1 MTALA
6 MPLNS
11 SIVQQTLVEGTTGEV
26 CQRLPY
32 SCFEPSQ
39 WRDIIFGNLMDFYLY
54 NKSLFNVNSSLD

>member
-32 SCFEPSQ
+32 SCFETSQ
-39 WRDIIFGNLMDFYLY
+39 WRDIIFGN
-54 NKSLFNVNSSLD
+54 